1 MMPGARDEGF
11 RAAFDRSFPLAERV
25 AYRIT
30 GDAGMAQ
37 DLAAE
42 ALTRMFVRWPRFVR
56 QDHVDAWVTR
66 VATNLAI
73 GVVRKR
79 RPQPQLDDFPS
90 SAEEQ
95 VVLRIALA
103 EALARLPRR
112 QREVVVLRYLSDLSE
127 ADVAAALG
135 VSAGSVKT
143 HLHRGLASL
152 RSLLHVSDDSEV
164 EVHLGHS

>member
-1 MMPGARDEGF
+1 MMHGVGVEGF

-42 ALTRMFVRWPRFVR
+42 ALTRLFVRWPRFVR

-79 RPQPQLDDFPS
+79 RPQPRTDDRPS
-90 SAEEQ
+90 SDEDQA
-95 VVLRIALA
+95 VLRVALA
-103 EALARLPRR
+103 QALARLPRR

-127 ADVAAALG
+127 ADVATALG
-135 VSAGSVKT
+135 VSAGSVKS

-152 RSLLHVSDDSEV
+152 RSLLHVTDDEEV
-164 EVHLGHS
+164 EVRLARD